1 MHRCVQKGLI
11 KSSIF
16 TLSILSPLA
25 YSANQNICKAYTGP
39 KSFISHWVNDD
50 ISVDTL
56 ITIDSNDLLKEDGKT
71 HEVGDLNGGGNKDYI
86 FESYSSE
93 GSSRDRTYNVLI
105 QCHGFLANAGGD
117 YFFGFKLD
125 ENEKNLTK
133 GEYKRIVFLA
143 YKRAGD
149 GSIIYNEKT
158 LKPNLKYGST
168 TKSKESTGHLKI
180 KLNKIIF

>member
-25 YSANQNICKAYTGP
+25 YSADQNICKAYTGP

-71 HEVGDLNGGGNKDYI
+71 HEVGDLNGDGNKDYI

-168 TKSKESTGHLKI
+168 TKSKESTDHLKI

>member
-1 MHRCVQKGLI
+1 MATMRFTILI
-11 KSSIF
+11 
-16 TLSILSPLA
+16 LSILSPLA
-25 YSANQNICKAYTGP
+25 YSADQNICKAYTGP

-56 ITIDSNDLLKEDGKT
+56 TTIDSNDLLKEDGKT
-71 HEVGDLNGGGNKDYI
+71 HEVGDLNGDGNKDYI
-86 FESYSSE
+86 FEYYSSE

-117 YFFGFKLD
+117 YFSGFKLD
-125 ENEKNLTK
+125 ENEKTLTK

-149 GSIIYNEKT
+149 GSIIYNGKNPKT
-158 LKPNLKYGST
+158 EPQVWEYDKERKKYRP
-168 TKSKESTGHLKI
+168 SK
-180 KLNKIIF
+180 N

>member
-25 YSANQNICKAYTGP
+25 YSADQNICKAYTGP

>member
-25 YSANQNICKAYTGP
+25 YSADQNICKAYTGP
-39 KSFISHWVNDD
+39 KSFISHWVSDD
-50 ISVDTL
+50 ISVDILT
-56 ITIDSNDLLKEDGKT
+56 TIDSNDLLREDGKT
-71 HEVGDLNGGGNKDYI
+71 HEVGDLNGDGSKDYI

-117 YFFGFKLD
+117 YFSGFKLD

-149 GSIIYNEKT
+149 GSIIYNEKNPKT
-158 LKPNLKYGST
+158 EPQVWEYDKEQKKYRPSKNQ
-168 TKSKESTGHLKI
+168 TK
-180 KLNKIIF
+180 

>member
-25 YSANQNICKAYTGP
+25 YSADQNICKAYTGP

-71 HEVGDLNGGGNKDYI
+71 HEVGDLNGDGNKDYI